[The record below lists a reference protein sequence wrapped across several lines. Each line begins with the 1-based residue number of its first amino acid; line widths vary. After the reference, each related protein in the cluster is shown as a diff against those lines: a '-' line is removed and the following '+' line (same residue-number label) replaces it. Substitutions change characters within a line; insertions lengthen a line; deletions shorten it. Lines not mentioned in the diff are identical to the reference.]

1 MFLLTTPASALHGAT
16 REAPTPDPMAQPHV
30 DARAAGVGGVVRLT
44 SASGP
49 MEALWIRIVDDDGNA
64 VAFDRATGQ
73 HLAASVRLTPSD
85 ARELAALLTRYAD
98 THEDSDGGDE

>member
-1 MFLLTTPASALHGAT
+1 MFLFTTPASALHGAT
-16 REAPTPDPMAQPHV
+16 REAPAPDPMAQPHV
-30 DARAAGVGGVVRLT
+30 DARVAGVGGVVRLT

-73 HLAASVRLTPSD
+73 HLAAVRVRVGV
-85 ARELAALLTRYAD
+85 AGEQ
-98 THEDSDGGDE
+98 GGE